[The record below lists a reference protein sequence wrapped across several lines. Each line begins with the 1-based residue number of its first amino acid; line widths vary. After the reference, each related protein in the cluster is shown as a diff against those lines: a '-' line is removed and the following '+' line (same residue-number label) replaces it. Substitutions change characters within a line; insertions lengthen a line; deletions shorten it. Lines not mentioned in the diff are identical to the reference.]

1 MTFIKE
7 WIGKERVGSGSQEEL
22 KIYPCMDID
31 SCQNCPSQPF
41 GTKAQAIPPPICER
55 KLKPRLEIGKIIS
68 EAIDSQFY

>member
-7 WIGKERVGSGSQEEL
+7 WVGKEWDGLGFQKEL
-22 KIYPCMDID
+22 KIYPCMGID
-31 SCQNCPSQPF
+31 SCQNCPFQFF
-41 GTKAQAIPPPICER
+41 GAIPAPICEG